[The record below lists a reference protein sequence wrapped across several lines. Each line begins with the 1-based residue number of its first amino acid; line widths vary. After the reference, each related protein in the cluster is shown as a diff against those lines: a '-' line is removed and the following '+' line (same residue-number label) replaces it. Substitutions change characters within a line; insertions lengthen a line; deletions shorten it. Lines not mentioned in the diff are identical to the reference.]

1 MRLRPAAFLLTVL
14 AALWPVAPFAQ
25 EGATR
30 GVPDRLLLLDRGET
44 RDAVRQLGRIVRAL
58 REEVATLRD
67 RLDAMEEAQRA
78 ALAPH
83 LDIDGR
89 VSSGE
94 PRVAPAI
101 FRLGADPRGG
111 AASRALDADVLDR
124 RCGDADG
131 CLVSLGLAGVIEGGT
146 PIEASV
152 TLGPCIL
159 HLDDTRG
166 AWAVSGGCDASDDG
180 RVPGRWGRDGAGA
193 GFSAPDR
200 EARLLLDLA
209 GVCLFAEAPPTRLR
223 RLDAPPELEPD
234 RTEGLFLVA
243 TGVDWHLG
251 PGFPTDMLPP
261 GARFDCE
268 LTLRD

>member
-1 MRLRPAAFLLTVL
+1 MRPHPAAFLLTVL
-14 AALWPVAPFAQ
+14 VALWPVAPIAQ
-25 EGATR
+25 EGATH

-44 RDAVRQLGRIVRAL
+44 RDAVRRLGRTVRAL

-67 RLDAMEEAQRA
+67 RLETVEEAQRA
-78 ALAPH
+78 ALTPH
-83 LDIDGR
+83 LDVDGR

-94 PRVAPAI
+94 PRVAPATV
-101 FRLGADPRGG
+101 RLGADPRGG
-111 AASRALDADVLDR
+111 AASRALDAEVLDR

-131 CLVSLGLAGVIEGGT
+131 CLVSLGLAGVMEEGT
-146 PIEASV
+146 PLEASL

-166 AWAVSGGCDASDDG
+166 AWAVSGGCAGSDGG
-180 RVPGRWGRDGAGA
+180 RVPGRRGRDGDGS
-193 GFSAPDR
+193 GFSAGDG

-234 RTEGLFLVA
+234 RTRGLFLVA

-251 PGFPTDMLPP
+251 GGFPTDLLAP
-261 GARFDCE
+261 GTRFDCE